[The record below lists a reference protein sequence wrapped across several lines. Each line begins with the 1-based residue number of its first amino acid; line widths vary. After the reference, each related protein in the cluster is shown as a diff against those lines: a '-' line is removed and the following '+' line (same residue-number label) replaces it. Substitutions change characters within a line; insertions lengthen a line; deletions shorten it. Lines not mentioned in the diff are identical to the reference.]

1 MKNKILKILL
11 IFIITSLVMLQVSSI
26 IVYEVIF
33 NYRCTSYELLMSK
46 MSDYKNLERTRFEFK
61 TRNDNQLVGYLY
73 ENKNIEEKG
82 LVVFAHGLGG
92 GGQRGYLEIFNFLS
106 NNGYYVFAYDA
117 TANDESQGKVV
128 GGLPQGIIDLDYAI
142 NFTKTIGKIKDLPL
156 MLMGFSWGA
165 YSVSNVLNYQDDV
178 KAVVAISGWNES
190 LDLVKHY
197 SNEYVGF
204 LSDMSLPFVH
214 VYETVKYGK
223 YASSKA
229 MDAFE
234 KTSAKVMIV
243 HSEDDET
250 VPIKYGYDK
259 YYEKY
264 SKDDRFVFKHYENR
278 GHNNVFYSEE
288 GSKYYNSLKNYIE
301 QYMHSSNSVTQIDIV
316 NYANKI
322 IDRNKLSNLLDYKL
336 FEEIITLYNSYL

>member
-1 MKNKILKILL
+1 
-11 IFIITSLVMLQVSSI
+11 
-26 IVYEVIF
+26 
-33 NYRCTSYELLMSK
+33 
-46 MSDYKNLERTRFEFK
+46 
-61 TRNDNQLVGYLY
+61 
-73 ENKNIEEKG
+73 
-82 LVVFAHGLGG
+82 
-92 GGQRGYLEIFNFLS
+92 
-106 NNGYYVFAYDA
+106 
-117 TANDESQGKVV
+117 
-128 GGLPQGIIDLDYAI
+128 
-142 NFTKTIGKIKDLPL
+142 
-156 MLMGFSWGA
+156 
-165 YSVSNVLNYQDDV
+165 
-178 KAVVAISGWNES
+178 
-190 LDLVKHY
+190 
-197 SNEYVGF
+197 
-204 LSDMSLPFVH
+204 VH

-288 GSKYYNSLKNYIE
+288 GSKYYNSLRNYIE
-301 QYMHSSNSVTQIDIV
+301 QYMHSSNSVTQMDIV

-322 IDRNKLSNLLDYKL
+322 IDRNKLSNLLDYEL
-336 FEEIITLYNSYL
+336 FEEIITLYNSCL